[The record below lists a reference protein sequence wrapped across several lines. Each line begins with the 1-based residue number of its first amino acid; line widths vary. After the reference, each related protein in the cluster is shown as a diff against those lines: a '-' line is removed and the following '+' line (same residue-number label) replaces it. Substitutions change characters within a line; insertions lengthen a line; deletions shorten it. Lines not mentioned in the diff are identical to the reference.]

1 MSDRKATPK
10 FTTSEQFMAL
20 SEADRQEVV
29 RQIES
34 EDPGERRRRSK
45 PLDASMRRAWKKA
58 RNLGGRPKFGK
69 DGVKVIAL
77 SVEKQLLKDADA
89 YAKQRGM
96 KRAEFFSQAIREAM
110 AKAG

>member
-1 MSDRKATPK
+1 MS
-10 FTTSEQFMAL
+10 L
-20 SEADRQEVV
+20 SDADRNEFV
-29 RQIES
+29 RRIES
-34 EDPGERRRRSK
+34 EDPAQRRRRSK
-45 PLDASMRRAWKKA
+45 PLDAAMRSAWKKA

-77 SVEKQLLKDADA
+77 SVEKQLLKEADA